1 MIQQNNNVDQKLKR
15 RYIMVPEKMV
25 NYFIASTGASAALVG
40 LIFVAISLAPK
51 ETVMSGAAPE
61 RRAVAGSS
69 FLALVN
75 IFFISL
81 AALNTSDTLGW
92 PVLVLSTIGLVH
104 SLWLGIPLFTRKRS
118 RGRLIPNILLVLLSL
133 VVYANELYHAVNL
146 LHDPGDA
153 SNVYGLAGT
162 LQYVYAIGLV
172 RAWELLGV
180 EQIGIGRWL
189 NPLRIVS
196 PSQKNTEK
204 PSPDEQ
210 QRD

>member
-1 MIQQNNNVDQKLKR
+1 
-15 RYIMVPEKMV
+15 MVPERMV
-25 NYFIASTGASAALVG
+25 NFFIASTGASAALVG

-51 ETVMSGAAPE
+51 ETVMAGAAPE

-81 AALNTSDTLGW
+81 AALNTSDNLGW
-92 PVLVLSTIGLVH
+92 NVLVLSIIGLVH

-118 RGRLIPNILLVLLSL
+118 QGHLIANIILVLLSL
-133 VVYANELYHAVNL
+133 VIYANELYHAVNL
-146 LHDPGDA
+146 LRDSGDA
-153 SNVYGLAGT
+153 GDVYALAGT

-189 NPLRIVS
+189 NPLRIIPS
-196 PSQKNTEK
+196 PQKDIEK

-210 QRD
+210 KRD

>member
-1 MIQQNNNVDQKLKR
+1 
-15 RYIMVPEKMV
+15 MVPEKMV

-51 ETVMSGAAPE
+51 ETVMAGAAPE

-81 AALNTSDTLGW
+81 AALNTSDNLGW
-92 PVLVLSTIGLVH
+92 TVLVLSTIGLVH
-104 SLWLGIPLFTRKRS
+104 SLWLGIPLFIRKRS
-118 RGRLIPNILLVLLSL
+118 QGRLIANIILVLLSL
-133 VVYANELYHAVNL
+133 VVYGDELYHAVNL
-146 LHDPGDA
+146 LRDSGDA
-153 SNVYGLAGT
+153 GDVYALASI
-162 LQYVYAIGLV
+162 LQYAYAIGLV

-189 NPLRIVS
+189 NPLRIIS
-196 PSQKNTEK
+196 PPQKDTEK

-210 QRD
+210 KRD

>member
-1 MIQQNNNVDQKLKR
+1 
-15 RYIMVPEKMV
+15 MVPEKMV

-51 ETVMSGAAPE
+51 ETVMPGAAPE
-61 RRAVAGSS
+61 RRAIAGGS

-81 AALNTSDTLGW
+81 SALDTSDNLGW
-92 PVLVLSTIGLVH
+92 NVLVLSIIGLVN

-118 RGRLIPNILLVLLSL
+118 QGRLIANMILVLVSL
-133 VVYANELYHAVNL
+133 F
-146 LHDPGDA
+146 
-153 SNVYGLAGT
+153 VYGSELFQAVSLIRNSGDFGAVSALAGT
-162 LQYVYAIGLV
+162 LVYVYIIGLV

-189 NPLRIVS
+189 NPLRVAS
-196 PSQKNTEK
+196 LEKNAEK
-204 PSPDEQ
+204 SSSEETHK
-210 QRD
+210 